1 MASKLFVG
9 NLAFDTTREE
19 LEALFKEVGPLKDVF
34 LPLDRETRRPRGF
47 AFVEFENEDDAQK
60 AIEKFNGYE
69 LAGRALRVNVSDDRP
84 RKPNVGFGGGGPPRF
99 DSRGGGGG
107 GGYGGGGGG
116 GYGGGGGGG
125 GGYGGGGG
133 AGGGA
138 PFGAGGKNKGS
149 RRNIRAKK
157 RSL

>member
-19 LEALFKEVGPLKDVF
+19 LETLFREIGALKDVF

-47 AFVEFENEDDAQK
+47 AFIEFENEEDAAK
-60 AIEKFNGYE
+60 AIEKFNGHQ
-69 LAGRALRVNVSDDRP
+69 LGGRAIRVNISDDRP
-84 RKPNVGFGGGGPPRF
+84 RKPRPAFNGPPRFEGGGYSGGFGGDRDGGSGGFGGGMS
-99 DSRGGGGG
+99 DRGGFGGN
-107 GGYGGGGGG
+107 
-116 GYGGGGGGG
+116 
-125 GGYGGGGG
+125 
-133 AGGGA
+133 
-138 PFGAGGKNKGS
+138 KNKGS